1 MNCRQRSGYSPKAYF
16 NQIKLQEACQLL
28 DFTGMK
34 INQICY
40 KIGIEDCYYF
50 SRLFSK
56 VMGMSPRKYKMSK
69 KG

>member
-1 MNCRQRSGYSPKAYF
+1 
-16 NQIKLQEACQLL
+16 
-28 DFTGMK
+28 MK

-40 KIGIEDCYYF
+40 KIGIEDCFYF

-56 VMGMSPRKYKMSK
+56 VMGMSPSCYKQMK